1 MPAVASSRRMSIISP
16 TRPAGARPAPVAI
29 LAWLLVVLLPVGMA
43 LALHAVQGRVAGL
56 AVDDAFYLLM
66 ADRYYGRLAGE
77 PALAALLDTR
87 TYPPLYPLLLG
98 LFGGGS
104 AALLN
109 AYVVNAALL
118 LAWVGFAYAW
128 LLRAGVRPLASA
140 LLALAAAFAPATL
153 YHAQVLWSEHLYLL
167 LQMLLLWQLER
178 DPPRARNV
186 LVAGLLVGLMLLT
199 RTAGVAAAVAFTLW
213 LLGRRPQRWGLALA
227 LAWLPLAERLAHRAS
242 AYGGELQ
249 GLFANGPGGAL
260 ARFAEHGAGLWQG
273 WRDSVSM
280 ADPPGLA
287 GPAVLL
293 LLAALGWALRLR
305 RWRFD
310 ALLVP
315 VYLAMLLNWGFS
327 QHAPRFLYPLFPIA
341 VYYAWLA
348 LSTAADAVPALPRRL
363 VQGGVALVLAAALA
377 LPAVA
382 QVAQRLRIPLAADLA
397 AYKNTQMWLA
407 MRPPEAAPYMARSLE
422 TTIGDLRRLREL
434 TPAGA
439 CVYADSPG
447 MVMVYAHRVPYQ
459 SPFTAV
465 EQMVAQPAWPCRY
478 VYVDPYAVDGLRD
491 AARRDRAGV
500 RVLHASRLAPPDGPE
515 EDGGML
521 LELPTR

>member
-1 MPAVASSRRMSIISP
+1 MSIISP
-16 TRPAGARPAPVAI
+16 TRPAGTRPSPVAVV
-29 LAWLLVVLLPVGMA
+29 AGLLVVLLVVGAA

-66 ADRYYGRLAGE
+66 ADRYFGRLANE
-77 PALAALLDTR
+77 PGLLALLDTR
-87 TYPPLYPLLLG
+87 TYPPLYPLVLG
-98 LFGGGS
+98 LFGGGTG
-104 AALLN
+104 ALAN
-109 AYVVNAALL
+109 AYVANATLL
-118 LAWVGFAYAW
+118 LLWTGFAYAW

-199 RTAGVAAAVAFTLW
+199 RTAG
-213 LLGRRPQRWGLALA
+213 
-227 LAWLPLAERLAHRAS
+227 
-242 AYGGELQ
+242 
-249 GLFANGPGGAL
+249 
-260 ARFAEHGAGLWQG
+260 
-273 WRDSVSM
+273 
-280 ADPPGLA
+280 
-287 GPAVLL
+287 
-293 LLAALGWALRLR
+293 
-305 RWRFD
+305 
-310 ALLVP
+310 
-315 VYLAMLLNWGFS
+315 
-327 QHAPRFLYPLFPIA
+327 
-341 VYYAWLA
+341 
-348 LSTAADAVPALPRRL
+348 
-363 VQGGVALVLAAALA
+363 
-377 LPAVA
+377 AVA
-382 QVAQRLRIPLAADLA
+382 QVAQRMRIPLAPELA

-407 MRPPEAAPYMARSLE
+407 MRPPEAAPYMAQSLD
-422 TTIGDLRRLREL
+422 TTIGDLHRLREL

-465 EQMVAQPAWPCRY
+465 EQMVAKPEWPCRY

-491 AARRDRAGV
+491 AARRERVGV